1 LAEHIDETEL
11 SLYAADS
18 EAVPPERR
26 AAIQRHTANCGECRA
41 RLDFFFIL
49 EEDLRDPGVW
59 EPFTGSPAL
68 ASLRACAEQI
78 ATEDSEAEE
87 LLQKFLASPATLA
100 ATNLAVLGKRYV
112 NGGVVRRLST
122 HAHEVCESEP
132 LDALI
137 FAEAAV
143 TIAELLP
150 EDTYPAKAVFELRGT
165 AWKECANAQMVLG
178 QFPDA
183 LESLNRAERAYRKL
197 ASPALGLSIVALV
210 RAGVLYEQQ
219 KLDEAAAQA
228 EAAEVG
234 FANIGDDDRRIRA
247 LHLRGSIKLEAG
259 DLLAAISLYKQ
270 ALEYGEILND
280 PLWIGRA
287 LYAIGHCETDLNRL
301 ADASMHFHNALVIF
315 REFGPTRERLCAEW
329 GIARVI
335 MRGGKRAQGLQR
347 LRDLA
352 AEFNRQGMLQHEALV
367 GLDIAEGLLSL
378 GEVKQ
383 IVDLATRLFATFKDS
398 ETLPAALSALAYLKE
413 AAALKK
419 LTPRGINAVRQFL
432 KRSERQ
438 PELVFSPP
446 ADDFH

>member
-18 EAVPPERR
+18 GAVPPERR
-26 AAIQRHTANCGECRA
+26 AAIQRHTASCGECRA

-78 ATEDSEAEE
+78 AIEDSEAEE
-87 LLQKFLASPATLA
+87 LLQRFIASPATLA
-100 ATNLAVLGKRYV
+100 ATNLAVLGRRYV

-234 FANIGDDDRRIRA
+234 FANVGDDQRRMSA
-247 LHLRGSIKLEAG
+247 VHLRGSIKWHARDLAG
-259 DLLAAISLYKQ
+259 AVDLFQQVLVHA
-270 ALEYGEILND
+270 EELND
-280 PLWIGRA
+280 LAWVGRA
-287 LYAIGHCETDLNRL
+287 SFAIGACEIERDHLSE
-301 ADASMHFHNALVIF
+301 ASMHLHKALVIF
-315 REFGPTRERLCAEW
+315 RELGPMRELLSAQW
-329 GIARVI
+329 AIAKLVVH
-335 MRGGKRAQGLQR
+335 GGKRTDGIQR
-347 LRDLA
+347 LRDVQV
-352 AEFNRQGMLQHEALV
+352 EFERLGMIHDVGFV
-367 GLDIAEGLLSL
+367 GLDLAEALLTI
-378 GEVKQ
+378 GETKQ
-383 IVDLATRLFATFKDS
+383 IAQLASRIFNIFKDAGVI
-398 ETLPAALSALAYLKE
+398 PAALTAFAYMKESASRSALTSEKIDAIRTF
-413 AAALKK
+413 
-419 LTPRGINAVRQFL
+419 LTRAQ
-432 KRSERQ
+432 RQ
-438 PELVFSPP
+438 PEIVFVPP
-446 ADDFH
+446 NDDFR